1 GDRQNQ
7 GQGPD
12 RREPRGGGQN
22 YRGHCAL
29 DGNRS
34 TGIRKHSPM
43 AGRKYREAAKK
54 IDRDKRYSLD
64 EAIKIVAGNQ
74 VAKFDET
81 VEMAIRLNVDP
92 RQADQNVRG
101 TVVLPNGTGKVARVL
116 VIAKGEKER
125 EAKEAG
131 ADFVGGED
139 LIKKI
144 QEENWL
150 DFDRV
155 IATPDIMGL
164 VGRIGKILGPRGL
177 MPNPKVGTVTFDV
190 AKAVSE
196 VKAGKVDYRVDKAG
210 VVHARIGKVSFGEQ
224 KLLDNA
230 RTLLGAI
237 IRAKPASAKGN
248 YIKSVAVSST
258 MGPGVRVDTASAAKT
273 VAAAA

>member
-1 GDRQNQ
+1 
-7 GQGPD
+7 
-12 RREPRGGGQN
+12 
-22 YRGHCAL
+22 
-29 DGNRS
+29 
-34 TGIRKHSPM
+34 M
-43 AGRKYREAAKK
+43 AGKKFQEAAKK
-54 IDRDKRYSLD
+54 IDPEKRYALE
-64 EAIKIVAGNQ
+64 EAIKIVAGNKL
-74 VAKFDET
+74 AKFDET
-81 VEMAIRLNVDP
+81 VEVAVRLGVDP

-101 TVVLPNGTGKVARVL
+101 TVVLPHGTGKAERVL

-125 EAKEAG
+125 EAKDAG
-131 ADFVGGED
+131 ADFVGGDE
-139 LIKKI
+139 IVKKI

-155 IATPDIMGL
+155 IATPDMMGQ

-210 VVHARIGKVSFGEQ
+210 VVHARIGKLSFGEQ

-230 RTLLGAI
+230 HALLSAI
-237 IRAKPASAKGN
+237 IKAKPASAKGN
-248 YIKSVAVSST
+248 YVKSVALSST

>member
-1 GDRQNQ
+1 
-7 GQGPD
+7 
-12 RREPRGGGQN
+12 
-22 YRGHCAL
+22 
-29 DGNRS
+29 
-34 TGIRKHSPM
+34 M
-43 AGRKYREAAKK
+43 AGKKYREAASK
-54 IDRDKRYSLD
+54 IDRDKKYTLA
-64 EAIKIVAGNQ
+64 EAIKLVVENK

-81 VEMAIRLNVDP
+81 VELAVRLNVDP

-101 TVVLPNGTGKVARVL
+101 TVVLPHGTGRSVRVL
-116 VIAKGEKER
+116 VLAKGEKER

-131 ADFVGGED
+131 ADFVGGEE

-150 DFDRV
+150 DFERV

-210 VVHARIGKVSFGEQ
+210 VIHAPVGKISFGPE
-224 KLLDNA
+224 KLIQNA
-230 RTLLGAI
+230 SAVLAAI
-237 IRAKPASAKGN
+237 VRSKPASAKGN
-248 YIKSVAVSST
+248 YIQSVAVSST
-258 MGPGVRVDTASAAKT
+258 MGPGVKIDTGEART
-273 VAAAA
+273 LAAAA

>member
-1 GDRQNQ
+1 
-7 GQGPD
+7 
-12 RREPRGGGQN
+12 
-22 YRGHCAL
+22 
-29 DGNRS
+29 
-34 TGIRKHSPM
+34 M
-43 AGRKYREAAKK
+43 AGKKYREAAKT
-54 IDRDKRYSLD
+54 IDREKRYSLE
-64 EAIKIVAGNQ
+64 EAIKIVAGIKI
-74 VAKFDET
+74 AKFDET
-81 VEMAIRLNVDP
+81 VEMAVRLSVDP

-101 TVVLPNGTGKVARVL
+101 TVVLPHGTGKVPRVL
-116 VIAKGEKER
+116 VLAKGEKEQ
-125 EAKEAG
+125 EARDAG

-210 VVHARIGKVSFGEQ
+210 VVHAPIGKLGFGEQ
-224 KLLDNA
+224 KLIENA
-230 RTLLGAI
+230 HSLLAAI
-237 IRAKPASAKGN
+237 VRAKPASAKGN
-248 YIKSVAVSST
+248 YVRSVAVSST
-258 MGPGVRVDTASAAKT
+258 MGPGVKIDTAEAR
-273 VAAAA
+273 VMAAAA